1 MASNPTKLTTSSKT
15 KDQHVTVST
24 ELTIINKLG
33 LHARA
38 ASKLAQLCQQ
48 FSAKITLTLEDKE
61 ADASSIMAIMLLA
74 GGQGKT
80 VKVTAQ
86 GVDASAALNAIGQLI
101 SDKFDEVE

>member
-1 MASNPTKLTTSSKT
+1 MPSKT
-15 KDQHVTVST
+15 CRTANDNLTVST
-24 ELTIINKLG
+24 ELTIMNKLG

-48 FSAKITLTLEDKE
+48 FSSKITLSLEKKE

-74 GGQGKT
+74 GAQGKI

-86 GVDASAALNAIGQLI
+86 GPDASNALTAISQLI
-101 SDKFDEVE
+101 GDKFDEDE